1 MHHKSK
7 EHIEKIKENIEK
19 LELPEEEKSNA
30 WKHIEE
36 WYEEDKAFGS
46 LIGELSK
53 LSPKI
58 EAILVEMGLI

>member
-36 WYEEDKAFGS
+36 WYNEDKAFGN
-46 LIGELSK
+46 LIGELAK

-58 EAILVEMGLI
+58 EAILIEMGLI